1 MQSCSYFL
9 QVEFISAGPVQKIC
23 TFIFSSIHAQE
34 WSFLQPLL
42 GTQDGHDVASY
53 LSWLPLA
60 FITTDAWGMTHGM
73 LVSVQHGLNVGMCG
87 LSQNKL
93 LMRVIKRLPILCFL
107 YSQNYFLRLPKLFIN
122 FTSPRFRCNSKVL
135 CITSASMSEIAGNP
149 DLLWVKLEWNSLD

>member
-93 LMRVIKRLPILCFL
+93 LMRVIKRLHIAWRPSFAFYIARIISFVCQNCLSIL
-107 YSQNYFLRLPKLFIN
+107 P
-122 FTSPRFRCNSKVL
+122 V
-135 CITSASMSEIAGNP
+135 P
-149 DLLWVKLEWNSLD
+149 DLDAIQRYFVLRQPACQRLLGILICFE